1 MFKKFMPVL
10 AILLIAAFVLSA
22 CQPAAEVVPTEAAP
36 VVVATEAPV
45 ETLKGTVTIWQAWKE
60 AEIASLNEVI
70 AAFQAANPDVT
81 FDVLY
86 VPFDDLRGKFETAAA
101 TGGGPSVLIGS
112 ADWGPAL
119 FDAGLIA
126 DVTADA
132 SADFLATIN
141 PAALG
146 ATQYK
151 GALIGLPQTVK
162 GVVLFRNKTIIA
174 EPAADVDDFIA
185 KATAATAGDV
195 VGADFEYGFFFAA
208 GHLDAIGGA
217 LMDAEGNPTFND
229 AKGIEWVELIKKFQ
243 TAGIPME
250 SYNDNDVN
258 SFKAGKAGWIID
270 GSWNATSLADSI
282 GADNL
287 AIDTWPTGLSGYTQ
301 TENIYM
307 SANVTDDDRTASWA
321 FMEYFLSTE
330 AQGILAQVGT
340 ADAPKAGH
348 IPATLGVE
356 VTDPLL
362 QQGAAALAGGAAFPV
377 IPEMGAY
384 WDPMNNALLS
394 AITEGKDP
402 AELLQAAFDAVTAKI
417 AEIRGQ

>member
-1 MFKKFMPVL
+1 
-10 AILLIAAFVLSA
+10 
-22 CQPAAEVVPTEAAP
+22 
-36 VVVATEAPV
+36 
-45 ETLKGTVTIWQAWKE
+45 
-60 AEIASLNEVI
+60 
-70 AAFQAANPDVT
+70 
-81 FDVLY
+81 
-86 VPFDDLRGKFETAAA
+86 
-101 TGGGPSVLIGS
+101 
-112 ADWGPAL
+112 
-119 FDAGLIA
+119 
-126 DVTADA
+126 
-132 SADFLATIN
+132 
-141 PAALG
+141 
-146 ATQYK
+146 
-151 GALIGLPQTVK
+151 
-162 GVVLFRNKTIIA
+162 
-174 EPAADVDDFIA
+174 VDDFIA

-229 AKGIEWVELIKKFQ
+229 AKGVEWVELIKKFQ